1 MNRRL
6 FFTGLVLVFLFTQC
20 GDNPSRDNAMMEVAD
35 MEAPAA
41 QGFASKRAMEG
52 GQSQPVQT
60 DPSIERKLIREGNM
74 RFETHDIAKTR
85 SFLDSLVAAFGGYL
99 ANENIYNY
107 EGTLEQNISV
117 RIPSEQFDPFLAA
130 VSSYAG
136 RLDNRYINTLDVTE
150 EFIDVEARLKS
161 KKQLEE
167 RYLELLKQARTVED
181 MVAIETQLSQVRSEI
196 ESIEGRLKYLQ
207 NRVSFASLSISFY
220 QTRAEGFGFWDKIG
234 DGWGNGWDKFL
245 GFMVWLVTLW
255 PFMLLIVLLIVI
267 FRVRRAR
274 KRNSPD

>member
-1 MNRRL
+1 MNTRL
-6 FFTGLVLVFLFTQC
+6 FFTGMVLVFLFTQC
-20 GDNPSRDNAMMEVAD
+20 GDSPSRDNAQMEVSD

-41 QGFASKRAMEG
+41 QGFASKRAMED

-74 RFETHDIAKTR
+74 RFETTDVAKTR
-85 SFLDSLVAAFGGYL
+85 SFLDSLVTAFGGYL

-161 KKQLEE
+161 KKQLEQ

-196 ESIEGRLKYLQ
+196 ESMEGRLKYLQ

-220 QTRAEGFGFWDKIG
+220 QTKTEGFGFWDKIG

-255 PFMLLIVLLIVI
+255 PFMLLIVLVIVI

>member
-234 DGWGNGWDKFL
+234 DGWSNGWDKFL

>member
-1 MNRRL
+1 MNRRI
-6 FFTGLVLVFLFTQC
+6 FFAGLVLVFLFAQC
-20 GDNPSRDNAMMEVAD
+20 ADNASRENVAMD
-35 MEAPAA
+35 MAAPEAA

-60 DPSIERKLIREGNM
+60 DPSIERKLIREGSL
-74 RFETHDIAKTR
+74 RFETGDVAKTR
-85 SFLDSLVAAFGGYL
+85 GFLDSLVAIVGGYV

-107 EGTLEQNISV
+107 GGTLEQSISV
-117 RIPSEQFDPFLAA
+117 RIPEGRFDSFLAA

-136 RLDNRYINTLDVTE
+136 RLENRNINTLDVTE

-161 KKQLEE
+161 KKELEV

-196 ESIEGRLKYLQ
+196 ESMEGRLKYLQ
-207 NRVSFASLSISFY
+207 NRVAFATLNISFY
-220 QTRAEGFGFWDKIG
+220 QTKTEGFGFWDKIG

-245 GFMVWLVTLW
+245 GFTVWLVTLW
-255 PFMLLIVLLIVI
+255 PFMLLIVLVVVI

-274 KRNSPD
+274 KRDRMD